1 MEQLKKKN
9 FNPSNIYLYKRDI
22 NGNVIYWKGV
32 IDITGN
38 TVLTKNR
45 GKMSNQIIKKVLLLS
60 VFVFSVTLASGQT
73 KMPEELTTATINGQ
87 IEYVEDHTRIY
98 DNFRA
103 IREDIYQKLNKNII
117 DSLAAEKGRII
128 ELKKAGSVLTQ
139 KNDSLTMLLGSTRND
154 LASVTATK
162 NKIRVLGLELK
173 KGVYNT
179 IMWTILGVALLLL
192 AIGFLIFKRNLVVL
206 LRTEK
211 DLKELKEEFAA
222 YKQSSRL
229 AREKVEM
236 DLFRANQKLKG
247 M

>member
-1 MEQLKKKN
+1 
-9 FNPSNIYLYKRDI
+9 
-22 NGNVIYWKGV
+22 
-32 IDITGN
+32 
-38 TVLTKNR
+38 
-45 GKMSNQIIKKVLLLS
+45 MSNQIIKKVLLLS

-117 DSLAAEKGRII
+117 DSLSAEKGRII

-139 KNDSLTMLLGSTRND
+139 KNDSLTMLLGATRND

-162 NKIRVLGLELK
+162 NKIRVLGMELK